1 MNLQSMLLSYEIV
14 LCIYD
19 SDAIRQLETWIQE
32 LMADCSNRKQRQRS
46 SLGLIEGV
54 GRLFAP
60 LL

>member
-1 MNLQSMLLSYEIV
+1 L
-14 LCIYD
+14 
-19 SDAIRQLETWIQE
+19 IQKKRE
-32 LMADCSNRKQRQRS
+32 KS